1 MKTALLSM
9 MLGFGLVLSGSAAGS
24 YNPKSFAES
33 IQAAIEKAVGAKDSD
48 RILGGYGYRDGN
60 PRANLPSNKSDDA
73 YQAGGIECPEGVTDV
88 KKATELVTANLK
100 ATFTNQII
108 SIDSQ
113 VSQPSGDTVLVV
125 EIINKSDSTTVSV
138 TVSIFKRPLSRV
150 ILLPNYFVK
159 YHGGIG

>member
-1 MKTALLSM
+1 

-150 ILLPNYFVK
+150 IVMPNYFVR
-159 YHGGIG
+159 YNGGIG

>member
-1 MKTALLSM
+1 MKTALLSI

-60 PRANLPSNKSDDA
+60 PRANLPSNQSDNA
-73 YQAGGIECPEGVTDV
+73 YQAGGIECPEGVADV
-88 KKATELVTANLK
+88 RKVMELVTANLK

-125 EIINKSDSTTVSV
+125 EIKGKSSVISV
-138 TVSIFKRPLSRV
+138 TISFFKRAQSRV
-150 ILLPNYFVK
+150 IVMPNYFVR
-159 YHGGIG
+159 YNGGIG